1 MQLKKQLQKK
11 DKNIELKKEYIQKLR
26 TQINQLKKEN
36 SGQLSLIE
44 RQIGI
49 IKGFEEGEC
58 KREDEMR
65 KELIIRN
72 LRKKINE

>member
-1 MQLKKQLQKK
+1 
-11 DKNIELKKEYIQKLR
+11 
-26 TQINQLKKEN
+26 LKKEN